1 MKLTVK
7 LDFGCGREIKVGT
20 FSEIG
25 RDTAFEF
32 AGEFLSSGLA
42 PAPFRLRAGGGLKIY
57 DRSGNMETF
66 GLFDDWEHGDVRPF
80 RRFAAGW
87 MGKANS

>member
-25 RDTAFEF
+25 RDTALNYHDE
-32 AGEFLSSGLA
+32 
-42 PAPFRLRAGGGLKIY
+42 R
-57 DRSGNMETF
+57 NMNHKQTE
-66 GLFDDWEHGDVRPF
+66 
-80 RRFAAGW
+80 
-87 MGKANS
+87 M

>member
-7 LDFGCGREIKVGT
+7 LDFGCGREMKVGT

-42 PAPFRLRAGGGLKIY
+42 PAPFRLRPGGGLESDESEPILESVIEAC
-57 DRSGNMETF
+57 RNF
-66 GLFDDWEHGDVRPF
+66 VQHGV
-80 RRFAAGW
+80 
-87 MGKANS
+87 S

>member
-32 AGEFLSSGLA
+32 AGEFLSSGPA
-42 PAPFRLRAGGGLKIY
+42 PAPFRLRAGGGL
-57 DRSGNMETF
+57 RT
-66 GLFDDWEHGDVRPF
+66 
-80 RRFAAGW
+80 
-87 MGKANS
+87 